1 MKKYTTKLF
10 YTCLLFAASLSM
22 LMIYPFSTVLAD
34 PFGIFNYDNP
44 EIVTIQGL
52 RAHLFEAHDAT
63 HKANSSEIV
72 MHLKMADEEISHFLQ
87 NLTSGNLS
95 QTSSNLSDS
104 LSTVQMQLNDTKSTA
119 NIGNMSEVME
129 ELKQADEYLANSL
142 KEQGQGYTQNKNL
155 TTA

>member
-1 MKKYTTKLF
+1 MKKYATKLV
-10 YTCLLFAASLSM
+10 YTSILFAAFLSLLS
-22 LMIYPFSTVLAD
+22 IYSFSTVLAD

-44 EIVTIQGL
+44 AIVTIQGL

-87 NLTSGNLS
+87 NLTSGNSS
-95 QTSSNLSDS
+95 QIQSSNLSNT
-104 LSTVQMQLNDTKSTA
+104 LSTVQMQLNNTKSTA
-119 NIGNMSEVME
+119 NTGNMTEVMD

-142 KEQGQGYTQNKNL
+142 KGLGYTQNKNL
-155 TTA
+155 TIA

>member
-1 MKKYTTKLF
+1 MKTYNTKLVH
-10 YTCLLFAASLSM
+10 TSLLVAAASLSM
-22 LMIYPFSTVLAD
+22 LMMYSFSTVFAD
-34 PFGIFNYDNP
+34 PFGIFNYDDHT
-44 EIVTIQGL
+44 IVTVQGL

-95 QTSSNLSDS
+95 QTSSNLSNT

-119 NIGNMSEVME
+119 NTGNMTGVMD

-142 KEQGQGYTQNKNL
+142 KGQGYTQNKNL

>member
-1 MKKYTTKLF
+1 MKRYTIKLF
-10 YTCLLFAASLSM
+10 YTSLLFAASLST
-22 LMIYPFSTVLAD
+22 LTIYSFSTVLAD

-44 EIVTIQGL
+44 AIVTIQGL

-87 NLTSGNLS
+87 NLTSGNSS
-95 QTSSNLSDS
+95 QTQNSNLSDT
-104 LSTVQMQLNDTKSTA
+104 LSTFQMQLNNTKSTA
-119 NIGNMSEVME
+119 STGNMTGVMD
-129 ELKQADEYLANSL
+129 ELKHADEYLVNSL
-142 KEQGQGYTQNKNL
+142 KGLGYTQDKNL